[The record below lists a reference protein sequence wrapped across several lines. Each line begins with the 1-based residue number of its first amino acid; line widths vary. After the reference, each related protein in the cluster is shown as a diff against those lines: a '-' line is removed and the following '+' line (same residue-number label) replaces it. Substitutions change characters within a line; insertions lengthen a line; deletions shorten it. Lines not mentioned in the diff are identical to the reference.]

1 MRPEDLY
8 IVRENPFL
16 IQKKCQIHGRG
27 IFGKFFLGMMIFYM
41 FDTLLPNLLGVVFPK
56 GYMEV
61 LVALNNIP
69 SDVIDLSKVADTPI
83 IVMVYSL
90 IFGGILQTGR
100 ALYALTF
107 IRNRRVELSALG
119 EGISVFGKAI
129 LLSIVQSIII
139 SFWTMLFI
147 IPGIVAFYNF
157 RQSYYILADNPEKG
171 VMRILAESKTR
182 MLGNRMNLL
191 RLDVSYL
198 SLVLMGY
205 LPVVLFQYLLSSTV
219 QIGSLQYVVMN
230 FVISIPLFY
239 AMSIMLMGQT
249 VFYELLLRHGF
260 ENFKYVGQD
269 AFRKN
274 AFSVSD
280 PMNYSSDVTE
290 SNMNNTQ
297 NNDDVF
303 AESDETVIDIEPED
317 ITTESDGDDSARPSD
332 ENRGE

>member
-107 IRNRRVELSALG
+107 IRNKKVELSALG

-139 SFWTMLFI
+139 SFWTMFFI

-205 LPVVLFQYLLSSTV
+205 LPVVLFQYLISSNV

-249 VFYELLLRHGF
+249 VFYELLIRHGF

-269 AFRKN
+269 AFRN
-274 AFSVSD
+274 NVYNSSESANQDSD
-280 PMNYSSDVTE
+280 ISTSRVNDIH
-290 SNMNNTQ
+290 
-297 NNDDVF
+297 NDDDIF
-303 AESDETVIDIEPED
+303 AESEETVIDIEPDDIITED
-317 ITTESDGDDSARPSD
+317 NDDSARPSD
-332 ENRGE
+332 ENRSE